1 MEIQTRSQ
9 PVYSPIQRQL
19 VAVEELLQRELQT
32 RFEELQPIM
41 RHGALMGGKRLRPA
55 LVLLSGAAAGPL
67 ADSHVTIGVV
77 MELIHTA
84 TLVHDDVLDGAQQ
97 RRHLATVNAKW
108 SNEVSILLGD
118 YLFATSYSLAA
129 TVGSGEVCRAIGEA
143 ARRVCE
149 GELRQVMSADNFL
162 LDEETYLEIVHGKTA
177 ELTRI
182 SCLLGARLA
191 GASERI
197 VRSLSVF
204 GEAVGIAFQI
214 VDDYLDLWGEPA
226 TVGKTLGSDL
236 RQGKM
241 TLPVIR
247 LLDRASPAD
256 REQIVSI
263 LQGPPRHRFDQL
275 LPMLQESDAQDYT
288 RTRAKFYAERAINA
302 LAELADSDATRALAS
317 LAQFTIERSH

>member
-1 MEIQTRSQ
+1 METQTRSFRA
-9 PVYSPIQRQL
+9 YSPVERQL
-19 VAVEELLQRELQT
+19 AAVETLLQRELQS
-32 RFEELQPIM
+32 RYEELQPLM

-67 ADSHVTIGVV
+67 AESHITIGVV

-84 TLVHDDVLDGAQQ
+84 TLVHDDVLDSAEK
-97 RRHLATVNAKW
+97 RRHLPTINAKW
-108 SNEVSILLGD
+108 NSEISILLGD
-118 YLFATSYSLAA
+118 YLFASSYSLAA
-129 TVGSGEVCRAIGEA
+129 TVGSGEICRAIGEA

-149 GELRQVMSADNFL
+149 GELRQVLNCGNTS
-162 LDEETYLEIVHGKTA
+162 LDEETYLEIIHGKTA

-191 GASERI
+191 GASERL
-197 VRSLSVF
+197 VRSLSAY

-214 VDDYLDLWGEPA
+214 VDDYLDLWGEA
-226 TVGKTLGSDL
+226 DTVGKTLGSDL

-247 LLDRASPAD
+247 LLDQVTSTERK
-256 REQIVSI
+256 QILSV
-263 LQGPPRHRFDQL
+263 LQGPADLRYDRL
-275 LPMLQESDAQDYT
+275 LPFLHESDARQYT
-288 RTRAKFYAERAINA
+288 RDRAHFYVERAINS
-302 LAELADSDATRALAS
+302 LAELPDSDATRALVT